1 MEISFLDFSLVGE
14 DVPEYPP
21 KQPESFQW
29 RVLAAI
35 GIKATGSGVEH
46 ARRAVSDPP
55 NLTFQFGDESRR
67 SQRDVSCGSSLLAQ
81 GVKERLDLQWLQTF
95 KEIDTNNTGRI
106 NADDLHAFALKN
118 GMPTDYVDVFISS
131 VLAVSS
137 ESKQF
142 EARMRKG
149 VDFDSFRTYVSSRE
163 CALRRAFDL
172 FDLDGDGKIT
182 PLDLQHSLT
191 HVRVKCPYSRCVY
204 QSRPNSVKGLLAKVD
219 LDGNETVEFN
229 EFRRFFMLLPSN
241 GMAVDYWLSAEC
253 CSRCDVGGC
262 VVVHDEKSKGSP
274 WGHLFAGAV
283 AGAASRTATAPL
295 ETLRLSAMTGSFSS
309 DLGTMAVARAV
320 VERQGWKALYKGN
333 LTNVIRSA
341 PQKALDFFAFDAF
354 KGFLGGSGSPGTL
367 QTFVAAGLAGGASN
381 AILYPLEVV
390 RSRLT
395 IDSTG
400 AYKGAADA
408 FSKIVKSEGVPALY
422 KGVGPSVAA
431 ILPEAAIV
439 YGLFDIL
446 KKSYSRISGKDPGI
460 TQSLT
465 FGVFSAFMGQV
476 VAYPLETVSRR
487 MQVCGVNASGRSHNF
502 ATMLNE
508 VVSEGG
514 PGALYR
520 GIGPA
525 SLKVVPMAIVS
536 FGTYELVRL
545 WVNEL
550 EDKAD
555 ARKAQQEQCNLCGK
569 KAEEIENRFS
579 IGSNP

>member
-1 MEISFLDFSLVGE
+1 MRR
-14 DVPEYPP
+14 
-21 KQPESFQW
+21 

-35 GIKATGSGVEH
+35 GIEATGSGVEQH
-46 ARRAVSDPP
+46 AKRAVSKEDAPK
-55 NLTFQFGDESRR
+55 LTFDFGDESRR
-67 SQRDVSCGSSLLAQ
+67 NPRDVSCGSGLLAR
-81 GVKERLDLQWLQTF
+81 GVKERLDDQWLETF
-95 KEIDTNNTGRI
+95 KEIDTQNKGRI
-106 NADDLHAFALKN
+106 NSEDLHAFAHKN
-118 GMPTDYVDVFISS
+118 GMPADYVDVFISA
-131 VLAVSS
+131 VLAMSS
-137 ESKQF
+137 ESKRF
-142 EARMRKG
+142 EVQLRKD
-149 VDFDSFRTYVSSRE
+149 VDFQSFRNYVTSRE

-182 PLDLQHSLT
+182 ALDLQHSLT

-204 QSRPNSVKGLLAKVD
+204 QSQPKCVRELMDKVD
-219 LDGNETVEFN
+219 LDGSRSVEFN
-229 EFRRFFMLLPSN
+229 EFRRFFMLLPRD

-295 ETLRLSAMTGSFSS
+295 ETLRLSAMTGTFPS
-309 DLGTMAVARAV
+309 DLGTLAVAKAV

-354 KGFLGGSGSPGTL
+354 KGLLGGSGSPGPL
-367 QTFVAAGLAGGASN
+367 QTFMAAGLAGGASN
-381 AILYPLEVV
+381 AILYPLEVI

-395 IDSTG
+395 VDTTG

-408 FSKIVKSEGVPALY
+408 FTKIVKSEGVPALY

-446 KKSYSRISGKDPGI
+446 KKSYARITGTDPGI

-487 MQVCGVNASGRSHNF
+487 MQVCGATASGRSHNF
-502 ATMLNE
+502 LTMLNE
-508 VVSEGG
+508 VVAEGG

-520 GIGPA
+520 GIGAA
-525 SLKVVPMAIVS
+525 SLKVIPMAIVS
-536 FGTYELVRL
+536 FGTYELARM
-545 WVNEL
+545 WVNEW

-555 ARKAQQEQCNLCGK
+555 AMKAREECNMCVKGQDDVALDYIGSECKKK
-569 KAEEIENRFS
+569 KA
-579 IGSNP
+579 